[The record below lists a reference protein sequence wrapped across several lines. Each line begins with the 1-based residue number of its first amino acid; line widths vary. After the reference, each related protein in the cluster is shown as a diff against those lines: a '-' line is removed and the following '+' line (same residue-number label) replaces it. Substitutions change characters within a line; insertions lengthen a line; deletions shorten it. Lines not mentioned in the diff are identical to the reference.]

1 MHVRP
6 VVPHRPAVH
15 VHVVRRQDHREA
27 HQVCA
32 DAVDEHLPVV
42 SLGTRL
48 GSSGDR
54 VSSRMRDRH
63 TFYASRS
70 D

>member
-1 MHVRP
+1 
-6 VVPHRPAVH
+6 
-15 VHVVRRQDHREA
+15 VRRQDHREA
-27 HQVCA
+27 HQVSA